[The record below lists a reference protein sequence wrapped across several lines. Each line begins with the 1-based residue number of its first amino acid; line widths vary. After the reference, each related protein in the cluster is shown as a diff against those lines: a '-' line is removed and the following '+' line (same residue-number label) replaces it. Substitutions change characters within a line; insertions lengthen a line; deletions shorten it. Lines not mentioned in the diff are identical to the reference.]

1 MSDPGT
7 VVLSRYWHRRSSELA
22 YVIRT
27 IAGAASRLGPVSVL
41 VPNPVGT
48 SEADG
53 AFDLLGMDDGGRYEW
68 PENAP
73 HGATI
78 VVDDFT
84 PEVRALTS
92 HVDPRA
98 CFAVGSLD
106 VRLDQPWSLIPLV
119 PGAGQ
124 PFVGLHVPIHPM
136 AAAHRHGGFGF
147 TGYVLVL
154 SDRAVPTETPPTAA
168 AWLTAAFD
176 DAYVVVV
183 EGAVASAWK
192 GGSLRGSVHVDTR
205 MDLWRLAAHA
215 CACVDLASGPYVAR
229 ECLEALRFGTPIIV
243 PSESGVGAV
252 HAIASGGCTYRDR
265 AELVA
270 RVAPFLAPDTRAR
283 ASASAMRY
291 AEAHYGDPDAFVAR
305 LGALIEG
312 G

>member
-1 MSDPGT
+1 MGDPGT
-7 VVLSRYWHRRSSELA
+7 VVLSRHWHRRSSELA

-41 VPNPVGT
+41 VPNPLGT

-68 PENAP
+68 PENTP

-78 VVDDFT
+78 VVDDLT
-84 PEVRALTS
+84 PEVGALAS
-92 HVDPRA
+92 LVDPKA

-106 VRLDQPWSLIPLV
+106 DQLGRPWSLIPLV
-119 PGAGQ
+119 PGAGE
-124 PFVGLHVPIHPM
+124 PFVGLHVPVHPM

-154 SDRAVPTETPPTAA
+154 SDRAEPEETPPSAA

-192 GGSLRGSVHVDTR
+192 GRSLRGSVHVDTR
-205 MDLWRLAAHA
+205 MDLWRLTAHA
-215 CACVDLASGPYVAR
+215 SVCVDLASGRYVAR
-229 ECLEALRFGTPIIV
+229 ECLEALRFGTPIVV

-252 HAIASGGCTYRDR
+252 HALASGGCTYRDSG
-265 AELVA
+265 ELVTQ
-270 RVAPFLAPDTRAR
+270 VAPFLAVGTRAR
-283 ASASAMRY
+283 ASASAKRY

-305 LGALIEG
+305 LGALFEG